1 MIGAVQD
8 GTDGLDGA
16 DGLDGLDGWLA
27 EQRADAAIEERRRAT
42 WLRRRSEE
50 GATFVGAL
58 VVAAE
63 RAQPVVLTTTAGR
76 VHRGVI
82 RVVGD
87 DACVVR
93 TGRGIVVVAI
103 GAVATMRPV
112 PEAPGPAGASPFVDD
127 DVRGGRPG
135 LTMLALLEDAV
146 AERAEVAVVVQGV
159 ADPMVGTLTSAG
171 VDVLTL
177 DPGPVVV
184 ARHAVSEV
192 LLAG

>member
-1 MIGAVQD
+1 MIGAVQ
-8 GTDGLDGA
+8 
-16 DGLDGLDGWLA
+16 
-27 EQRADAAIEERRRAT
+27 
-42 WLRRRSEE
+42 E
-50 GATFVGAL
+50 GATFAGAL

-63 RAQPVVLTTTAGR
+63 RAREVLLTTTAGR

-87 DACVVR
+87 DACLVR
-93 TGRGIVVVAI
+93 TGRGTVIVAI
-103 GAVATMRPV
+103 DAVAALRPA
-112 PEAPGPAGASPFVDD
+112 PEAPAHTGASAFVDD

-146 AERAEVAVVVQGV
+146 AERAEVAVVVQGL
-159 ADPMVGTLTSAG
+159 ADPIVGTLASAG